1 MNLYNLSNKRKKCN
15 IKYAKYPKTYVRMV
29 FRPFKPGAYVHH
41 EAGSREN
48 QLKISKNS
56 DFYR

>member
-1 MNLYNLSNKRKKCN
+1 
-15 IKYAKYPKTYVRMV
+15 MV

-41 EAGSREN
+41 EAGSWEN